1 MKEHSNV
8 DKQKRLMSLCGSR
21 VAGMSL
27 ILGLAF
33 LRTESDGSVPAGAW
47 FAQEMMQRA
56 WARAAG
62 DEPWP
67 WSDAWPVARLT
78 SHTDDTSLI
87 VLAGGSPSALAFGPG
102 HLGVSAMP
110 GERGNCVFAGNGE
123 THFRFLAD
131 LALGESLS
139 VELLDGAQHDF
150 DIVDL
155 DVVDAR
161 RASLALDSDMPLL
174 SLVCNYPFDGSDSSL
189 RYVVT
194 AARSG

>member
-1 MKEHSNV
+1 
-8 DKQKRLMSLCGSR
+8 MSSHRSL
-21 VAGMSL
+21 VAIVSL

-56 WARAAG
+56 WARAAS

-67 WSDAWPVARLT
+67 WSDAWPIARLV
-78 SHTDDTSLI
+78 TDSRDVDLV

-102 HLGVSAMP
+102 HLGVSSMP
-110 GERGNCVFAGNGE
+110 GERGNCVLAGNGE

-131 LALGESLS
+131 LALGERLS
-139 VELLDGAQHDF
+139 VELLDGARHDF
-150 DIVDL
+150 DVIDL

-161 RASLALDSDMPLL
+161 RASLPLDSDMPLL
-174 SLVCNYPFDGSDSSL
+174 SLVTNYPFDADSSASSQ

-194 AARSG
+194 ARKSA

>member
-1 MKEHSNV
+1 
-8 DKQKRLMSLCGSR
+8 MSSYRSR
-21 VAGMSL
+21 VVAVSL

-56 WARAAG
+56 WARAAS

-67 WSDAWPVARLT
+67 WSDAWPIARLT
-78 SHTDDTSLI
+78 TEGGGVKLI

-102 HLGVSAMP
+102 HLGVSPMP

-131 LALGESLS
+131 LALGERLG
-139 VELLDGAQHDF
+139 VELLDGSRHTF

-161 RASLALDSDMPLL
+161 RASLALDADMPLL
-174 SLVCNYPFDGSDSSL
+174 SLVTNYPFDGSDSSM

-194 AARSG
+194 AKKSG

>member
-1 MKEHSNV
+1 
-8 DKQKRLMSLCGSR
+8 
-21 VAGMSL
+21 MSL

-67 WSDAWPVARLT
+67 WTDAWPIARLT
-78 SHTDDTSLI
+78 ATDDTSLI
-87 VLAGGSPSALAFGPG
+87 VLAGGSPGALAFGPG

-110 GERGNCVFAGNGE
+110 GERGNCVLAGNGE

-131 LALGESLS
+131 LALGERLS
-139 VELLDGAQHDF
+139 VELPDGAQHDF
-150 DIVDL
+150 DVIDL

-161 RASLALDSDMPLL
+161 RASLALDGDKPLL
-174 SLVCNYPFDGSDSSL
+174 SLICSYPFDGSDSSL

>member
-1 MKEHSNV
+1 
-8 DKQKRLMSLCGSR
+8 MSLCVSR

-56 WARAAG
+56 WARAAT

-78 SHTDDTSLI
+78 AQSDDTSLI

-102 HLGVSAMP
+102 HLGVSPMP
-110 GERGNCVFAGNGE
+110 GERGNSVFAGNGE

-131 LALGESLS
+131 LALGEGLS
-139 VELLDGAQHDF
+139 VELLDGARHDF
-150 DIVDL
+150 EIVDL

-174 SLVCNYPFDGSDSSL
+174 SLVCSYPFDGSDSSL

-194 AARSG
+194 ARKSG

>member
-1 MKEHSNV
+1 
-8 DKQKRLMSLCGSR
+8 
-21 VAGMSL
+21 MSL

-56 WARAAG
+56 WARAAA

-78 SHTDDTSLI
+78 APSDDTSLI

-102 HLGVSAMP
+102 HLGVSPMP

-139 VELLDGAQHDF
+139 VELLDGEEHDF
-150 DIVDL
+150 EIVDL
-155 DVVDAR
+155 DVLDAR

-174 SLVCNYPFDGSDSSL
+174 SLVCNYPFDGSESSL
-189 RYVVT
+189 RYVAT
-194 AARSG
+194 ARKSG